1 MTRQEK
7 RMRKSEKYLYG
18 KTIELFWIII
28 SAIFIAFLLS
38 GCNKE
43 EVKFEAFSP
52 QSFAFDIGGR
62 WEVNALVNVKG
73 FVQKETEGTFSASV
87 QYNVDMVTPNDKT
100 ITNVFEDSKETKQ
113 EEEIT
118 DIPLEVQF
126 ELDSTYTVGKYKLLF
141 NIRDNFSEK
150 TTEALLEFDLAE

>member
-1 MTRQEK
+1 MKQF
-7 RMRKSEKYLYG
+7 LA
-18 KTIELFWIII
+18 L
-28 SAIFIAFLLS
+28 IFFVFVLI

-52 QSFAFDIGGR
+52 EAFAFDIGDM

-73 FVQKETEGTFSASV
+73 FVQKEEDGTFSVSLQYSV
-87 QYNVDMVTPNDKT
+87 NMITPNGKT
-100 ITNVFEDSKETKQ
+100 ITNVFEDVKVVKEG
-113 EEEIT
+113 EEIT

-141 NIRDNFSEK
+141 NIQDNYSEQ
-150 TTEALLEFDLAE
+150 TTEASVGFDLTE

>member
-1 MTRQEK
+1 M
-7 RMRKSEKYLYG
+7 KYFIPL
-18 KTIELFWIII
+18 
-28 SAIFIAFLLS
+28 IFITFLLS

-52 QSFAFDIGGR
+52 QSFAFDIGDR

-73 FVQKETEGTFSASV
+73 FVQKEADGTFSASV
-87 QYNVDMVTPNDKT
+87 QYSVDMVTPNEKT
-100 ITNVFEDSKETKQ
+100 IANIFEDSKVTKQ

-141 NIRDNFSEK
+141 NIRDNYSEK
-150 TTEALLEFDLAE
+150 TTEAFVEFDLTE

>member
-1 MTRQEK
+1 
-7 RMRKSEKYLYG
+7 MRKSEKYLDI

-28 SAIFIAFLLS
+28 SAIFISFLIN
-38 GCNKE
+38 GCSKE
-43 EVKFEAFSP
+43 KVKLEAFSP
-52 QSFAFDIGGR
+52 ESFAFNIGDR

-73 FVQKETEGTFSASV
+73 FVQKEADGTFSASV
-87 QYNVDMVTPNDKT
+87 QYSVDMVTPNEKT
-100 ITNVFEDSKETKQ
+100 IANIFEDSKETKQ

-141 NIRDNFSEK
+141 NIRDNYSEK
-150 TTEALLEFDLAE
+150 TTEAFVEFDLTE